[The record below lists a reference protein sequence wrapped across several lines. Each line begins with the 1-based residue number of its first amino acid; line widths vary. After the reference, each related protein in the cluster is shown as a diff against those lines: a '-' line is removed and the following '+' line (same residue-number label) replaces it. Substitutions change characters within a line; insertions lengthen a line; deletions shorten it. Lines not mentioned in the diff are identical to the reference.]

1 MKLRNTAASALP
13 PKFQQKY
20 DNICQHMKTIKLYG
34 WESVFVHE
42 IGLGKADY
50 VTPPLVWLAKFIMS
64 TLNSSLSEIA
74 ASLAI
79 ISQLRPDSSLS
90 YVDLTIILSSM
101 SSLVAFTRSL
111 GSISDQLNQIAE
123 AEAVVKQIVDAQRVN
138 YIVRKTAA
146 KDTAVKMKGSE
157 FSWGKEKFSI
167 RSSALEIKQGEF
179 VAIVGKVGCGKS
191 SIVSALCGEMP
202 LVKGEA
208 CILGSIG
215 YVSQKPWI
223 MNGTFR
229 ENVLLGSEYDEERY
243 KQIIEACALVED
255 LAQMPAG
262 DMSEI
267 GHAGINLSGGQKTR
281 LALARAIYME
291 AKVFILD
298 DLLSAVDA
306 HVERHLVEHVLVG
319 NGLLADKTRI
329 LVTHA
334 EHVVPLCDKVITID
348 HGDIIVTAQ
357 TKVSYNGMPVQD
369 PVSSVELAQA
379 GAKPISQETKPAKS
393 GEFTVAPEL
402 DVPAFNQQT
411 LWSNPH
417 SFGPGKVDMM
427 MRHSGSTLTK
437 LSAISFADIGIT
449 MCLPSLSRFYVYT
462 EQLGREAPHVI
473 KETQPSA
480 NWPAQG
486 AIEFRGY
493 SMRYRSELDTV
504 LDQLSF
510 TINGKEKVGI
520 VGRTGAGKSSLTY
533 ALLRLVEPAMGS
545 VFIDGID
552 TSTVGLHTLRSNIS
566 IVPQDPVL
574 FEGTIRDNL
583 DPRREYTD
591 AQVWEAIE
599 KAKISYLLTTPT
611 GVFDSSVQPSGTT
624 LVRNPIGKWIAG
636 VGLDKWVS
644 LNGTNFSVGE
654 RQLVSLCR
662 ALLWQRAILIMDEA
676 TANIDSATDQIMQ
689 AVIREEFRDKT
700 VLTIAHRLNTV
711 MSCDRILVMDAGKV
725 QEFDSPSELLS
736 RDSHFSRLVESMKF
750 NEQTKE

>member
-255 LAQMPAG
+255 LAQMPA
-262 DMSEI
+262 
-267 GHAGINLSGGQKTR
+267 
-281 LALARAIYME
+281 
-291 AKVFILD
+291 VFILD

-357 TKVSYNGMPVQD
+357 TKVSYNGMPAQD
-369 PVSSVELAQA
+369 SVSSVELAEA

-402 DVPAFNQQT
+402 DVPA
-411 LWSNPH
+411 LSNPH

-552 TSTVGLHTLRSNIS
+552 TSTTGLHTLRSNIS

-599 KAKISYLLTTPT
+599 KAKIGYLLTTPT
-611 GVFDSSVQPSGTT
+611 GVFDSSIQPSGTT

-636 VGLDKWVS
+636 VGLEKWVS

-736 RDSHFSRLVESMKF
+736 RASHFSRLVESMKF
-750 NEQTKE
+750 NEKTKE

>member
-1 MKLRNTAASALP
+1 
-13 PKFQQKY
+13 
-20 DNICQHMKTIKLYG
+20 
-34 WESVFVHE
+34 
-42 IGLGKADY
+42 
-50 VTPPLVWLAKFIMS
+50 
-64 TLNSSLSEIA
+64 
-74 ASLAI
+74 
-79 ISQLRPDSSLS
+79 
-90 YVDLTIILSSM
+90 M

-357 TKVSYNGMPVQD
+357 TKVSYNGMPAQD
-369 PVSSVELAQA
+369 SVSSVELAEA

-411 LWSNPH
+411 LW
-417 SFGPGKVDMM
+417 KYIAL
-427 MRHSGSTLTK
+427 SG
-437 LSAISFADIGIT
+437 
-449 MCLPSLSRFYVYT
+449 Y
-462 EQLGREAPHVI
+462 
-473 KETQPSA
+473 A
-480 NWPAQG
+480 N
-486 AIEFRGY
+486 
-493 SMRYRSELDTV
+493 V
-504 LDQLSF
+504 
-510 TINGKEKVGI
+510 
-520 VGRTGAGKSSLTY
+520 
-533 ALLRLVEPAMGS
+533 
-545 VFIDGID
+545 
-552 TSTVGLHTLRSNIS
+552 
-566 IVPQDPVL
+566 
-574 FEGTIRDNL
+574 
-583 DPRREYTD
+583 
-591 AQVWEAIE
+591 
-599 KAKISYLLTTPT
+599 
-611 GVFDSSVQPSGTT
+611 
-624 LVRNPIGKWIAG
+624 
-636 VGLDKWVS
+636 
-644 LNGTNFSVGE
+644 
-654 RQLVSLCR
+654 
-662 ALLWQRAILIMDEA
+662 A
-676 TANIDSATDQIMQ
+676 TAVA
-689 AVIREEFRDKT
+689 
-700 VLTIAHRLNTV
+700 L
-711 MSCDRILVMDAGKV
+711 
-725 QEFDSPSELLS
+725 
-736 RDSHFSRLVESMKF
+736 
-750 NEQTKE
+750 